1 MKDSLG
7 DRMKY
12 YERLSEQQLMKNMPV
27 AVRLDGRAFHTF
39 TRGMKKPFDLDMIN
53 AMSNTTEYIINNFQ
67 AVKIAYVQSDEITLI
82 LWDGDTIETDAPFSY
97 RKSKLESILA
107 SMAAVQMSIAFNRPC
122 EFDARS
128 WNIPIHEVRNVLLWR
143 HKDWEKN
150 SVQMYARSEFSHNEL
165 HRKSQADM
173 HEMLHQKGLNWA
185 NLDDVYKNGTW
196 FYKLP
201 EKPFIKDHEK
211 RISED
216 IQVLV
221 KDCLVSDYIY

>member
-12 YERLSEQQLMKNMPV
+12 YEGLSDQQLMKNLPV

-39 TRGMKKPFDLDMIN
+39 TKGMKRPFDLTMIN
-53 AMSNTTEYIINNFQ
+53 TMSAATEYIVNNFQ
-67 AVKIAYVQSDEITLI
+67 GIKIAYVQSDEITLI

-97 RKSKLESILA
+97 RKSKIESILA
-107 SMAAVQMSIAFNRPC
+107 SMASVYVSMAFNKPC

-143 HKDWEKN
+143 HKDWAKN
-150 SVQMYARSEFSHNEL
+150 SVQMYAQSVFSHKEL
-165 HRKSQADM
+165 QGKSQTDL
-173 HEMLHQKGLNWA
+173 HEMLHRKNLNWA
-185 NLDDVYKNGTW
+185 KLGEVYKNGTW

-201 EKPFIKDHEK
+201 GKPFVKDHLN
-211 RISED
+211 RLSIDLQS
-216 IQVLV
+216 LV
-221 KDCLVSDYIY
+221 EDCLVSDYI